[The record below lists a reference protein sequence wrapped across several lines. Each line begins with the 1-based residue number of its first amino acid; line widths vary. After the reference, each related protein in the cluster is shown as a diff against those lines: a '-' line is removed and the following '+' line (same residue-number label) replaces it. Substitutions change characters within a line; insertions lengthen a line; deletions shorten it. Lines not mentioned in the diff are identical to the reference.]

1 MGKLTILETPLK
13 DLYVV
18 ETDPFVDHRGAFARW
33 FCEAELAEIIGSRR
47 IKNVNFS
54 RTTKAGSIRG
64 MHFQR
69 PPHAEM
75 KMVRCIRGKILDVVV
90 DIRKDSPTFLQHYGV
105 ELSAENM
112 KLFVIPEGF
121 AHGFQSLEDDCEI
134 MYLVTEFYSPESEGG
149 LRFND
154 PALGISWPLAVS
166 DISEKDGKHPL
177 ITPEFLGLNVSMY
190 PETKH
195 PKLS

>member
-1 MGKLTILETPLK
+1 MHDTPMNG
-13 DLYVV
+13 LYVV
-18 ETDPFVDHRGAFARW
+18 ETEPFFDHRGAFARW
-33 FCEAELAEIIGSRR
+33 FCEEELAEVIGERR

-64 MHFQR
+64 MHFQH

-75 KMVRCIRGKILDVVV
+75 KMVRCIRGKILDVVI
-90 DIRKDSPTFLQHYGV
+90 DIRKDSPTFLQHYAV

-112 KLFVIPEGF
+112 RLFVIPEGF
-121 AHGFQSLEDDCEI
+121 AHGFQSLEDNSEI

-154 PALGISWPLAVS
+154 PVLGISWPLAVS

-177 ITPEFLGLNVSMY
+177 ITPEFSGYDVKMY
-190 PETKH
+190 EDAV
-195 PKLS
+195 

>member
-1 MGKLTILETPLK
+1 MKIDFNVPLK
-13 DLYVV
+13 GITII
-18 ETDPFVDHRGAFARW
+18 EAEPFKDHRGIFSRW
-33 FCEAELAEIIGSRR
+33 FCKRELGEIIGDRQ
-47 IKNVNFS
+47 IINVNYS
-54 RTTKAGSIRG
+54 KTRKKGSIRG

-69 PPHAEM
+69 PPYAEM

-149 LRFND
+149 LRYND
-154 PALGISWPLAVS
+154 PALDIAWPLEVS

-177 ITPEFLGLNVSMY
+177 ITHEFLGLDVSMY
-190 PETKH
+190 QKMES

>member
-1 MGKLTILETPLK
+1 MGKLTIHETPMNG
-13 DLYVV
+13 LYVV
-18 ETDPFVDHRGAFARW
+18 ETEPFVDHRGAFARW
-33 FCEAELAEIIGSRR
+33 FCEEELAGVIGERG

-54 RTTKAGSIRG
+54 RTAKAGSIRG

-75 KMVRCIRGKILDVVV
+75 KMVRCIRGKILDVVI
-90 DIRKDSPTFLQHYGV
+90 DIRKDSPTFLQHYAV

-112 KLFVIPEGF
+112 RLFVIPEGF
-121 AHGFQSLEDDCEI
+121 AHGFQSLEDNSEI

-154 PALGISWPLAVS
+154 PVLDISWPLAVS
-166 DISEKDGKHPL
+166 DISDKDGKHPL
-177 ITPEFLGLNVSMY
+177 ITPEFSGYDVKIY
-190 PETKH
+190 EEAV
-195 PKLS
+195 